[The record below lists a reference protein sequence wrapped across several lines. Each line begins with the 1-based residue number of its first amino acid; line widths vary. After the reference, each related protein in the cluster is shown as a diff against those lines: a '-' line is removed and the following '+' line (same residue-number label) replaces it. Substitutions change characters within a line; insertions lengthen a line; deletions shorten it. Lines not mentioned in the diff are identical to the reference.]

1 VTQKFAGWAQTT
13 DQNPLDQEIFI
24 NCPKGLESLLRDELV
39 ALGAESVR
47 ETVAGV
53 YASGTAELAYRVCL
67 WSRLANR
74 VLLPLAK
81 FEVGSADDLYQGVG
95 VVSWLDHMD
104 STTTFAVDFV
114 GHNDAIRHSQF
125 GAQKIKDAIV
135 DQFQC
140 RMGERPSVDL
150 KKPNLRINAY
160 LAKGRIALSL
170 DLSGESL
177 HRRGY
182 RVEMVPAPLKENLA
196 AALLLR
202 AGWPEICAGG
212 GGLIDPMCGSGTL
225 LVEAAMMAA
234 DIAPGL
240 LRQHY
245 GIQHW
250 KQFNPAMWQELRAEA
265 VDRRLAGLE
274 KSLPEIRGYDKDSR
288 AVAAAEANIAA
299 AGLEKVVRVSAK
311 PLAALKKPTH
321 KNLAP
326 GLILTNPPYGERWGE
341 VEELRPLYHELGRV
355 AKAEFPGWRL
365 GVFTGNRE
373 LSQELRLRSDKSYSF
388 FNGTIEAKLFLFS
401 LRAEDR
407 SGEERAPRQ
416 RPLSDNE
423 AMLVNRFSKNARKLK
438 PWLSR
443 SGVTCYRLYDNDLPE
458 YAVAIDIYGEAI
470 HVQEYAPPATVDANK
485 ARQRLREIR
494 QALLHLYPQSR
505 DRLFFKERR
514 RQSGDSQYQPLSPW
528 KQRGNS
534 FVVAEGAAKL
544 EVNLSDYL
552 DSGVFLDHRP
562 VREMIATMARGKRFL
577 NLFCYT
583 AVATVQ
589 AALGGA
595 VSSLSVDMSNTYLEW
610 AQRNFALNG
619 LNAAKHR
626 TLRADCL
633 EWLARREGQYDLIF
647 LDPPTFSNSKKM
659 DDVLDI
665 QRDHGRL
672 IDDAMAILAPGG
684 TLIFSNNFRRF
695 KMDEAVAD
703 RYQVEDISR
712 QSIPPDFQRNQ
723 KIHHC
728 WLIKHAL

>member
-1 VTQKFAGWAQTT
+1 MTQKFAGWAQAA
-13 DQNPLDQEIFI
+13 DRNPRDQEIFV
-24 NCPKGLESLLRDELV
+24 NCPKGLESLLRDELL
-39 ALGAESVR
+39 AIGAESVR

-53 YASGTAELAYRVCL
+53 YAFGNFELAYRACL

-81 FEVGSADDLYQGVG
+81 FEVASADDLYQGVG
-95 VVSWLDHMD
+95 AVNWLEHMG
-104 STTTFAVDFV
+104 SATTFAVDFV

-135 DQFQC
+135 DQFQS
-140 RMGERPSVDL
+140 RLGERPSVDL

-160 LAKGRIALSL
+160 LAKGRVALSL

-202 AGWPEICAGG
+202 AGWPEVCAGG
-212 GGLIDPMCGSGTL
+212 GSLIDPLCGSGTL

-240 LRQHY
+240 LRQNY
-245 GIQHW
+245 GIEHW
-250 KQFNPAMWQELRAEA
+250 QQFNAALWQELRAEA
-265 VDRRLAGLE
+265 HNRRRAGLE
-274 KSLPEIRGYDKDSR
+274 RALPEIRGYDKDSR
-288 AVAAAEANIAA
+288 AIAAAEANIAA
-299 AGLEKVVRVSAK
+299 AGLEKIVRVSAR

-321 KNLAP
+321 KTLTC

-341 VEELRPLYHELGRV
+341 VEELRPLYHELGKV
-355 AKAEFPGWRL
+355 AKAEFPGWKL
-365 GVFTGNRE
+365 GVFTGNME
-373 LSQELRLRSDKSYSF
+373 LAQELRLRSDKSYSF
-388 FNGTIEAKLFLFS
+388 FNGTIQAKLFLFS
-401 LRAEDR
+401 LRAEDNP
-407 SGEERAPRQ
+407 GEDNVPCQRQ
-416 RPLSDNE
+416 LSDNE
-423 AMLVNRFSKNARKLK
+423 AMLVNRFGKNTRKLK

-458 YAVAIDIYGEAI
+458 YAVAIDIYDGAI
-470 HVQEYAPPATVDANK
+470 HVQEYAPPATVDANR
-485 ARQRLREIR
+485 ARQRMREIR
-494 QALLHLYPQSR
+494 QALLHLYPQSQ
-505 DRLFFKERR
+505 DKLFFKERR

-528 KQRGNS
+528 KQKGNS
-534 FVVAEGAAKL
+534 FVVAEGAAKI

-562 VREMIATMARGKRFL
+562 VREMIARMARGKRFL

-619 LNAAKHR
+619 LNAKHR

-633 EWLARREGQYDLIF
+633 EWLAKREGQYDLIF

-659 DDVLDI
+659 DNVLDV
-665 QRDHGRL
+665 QRDHVRL

-695 KMDEAVAD
+695 KMDASVAE
-703 RYQVEDISR
+703 RYQVEDITR